1 MSGEPIKIGSRE
13 EEGGRHRHCIL
24 CSSTAAPCL
33 RCWWRSHAWWH
44 RPPQPHATRTSL
56 GATLTYVPKNLAS
69 ARICMRGTRAPPPL
83 SPHPPFSSHIHDPL
97 AHVPAPQTNIASPQ
111 MGPAI
116 GPDPAPA
123 ADVTQ
128 ILPADR
134 LVAAKLGSGSA
145 GSHGGHRTLSDDS
158 ASLESG
164 GAAGKA
170 ALRLQGHGHHR

>member
-1 MSGEPIKIGSRE
+1 
-13 EEGGRHRHCIL
+13 
-24 CSSTAAPCL
+24 
-33 RCWWRSHAWWH
+33 
-44 RPPQPHATRTSL
+44 
-56 GATLTYVPKNLAS
+56 
-69 ARICMRGTRAPPPL
+69 
-83 SPHPPFSSHIHDPL
+83 
-97 AHVPAPQTNIASPQ
+97 

-164 GAAGKA
+164 GDETKA